1 MTTQT
6 SQGVA
11 GRLGYGFGRGVRFFL
26 YDQNPTLRWVKRLIL
41 VSVVLLLSMNLAS
54 WFVGAFMG
62 LLTIGLVFF
71 VLSKGELGNRSGMG
85 SIHRG
90 GEMYEHSIVPNPGD
104 YDHPD
109 YSLNYED

>member
-11 GRLGYGFGRGVRFFL
+11 GRLGYGLGRGVRFFL
-26 YDQNPTLRWVKRLIL
+26 YDQNSTLRWVKRLIL
-41 VSVVLLLSMNLAS
+41 VSMVMFLSLSLAS

-71 VLSKGELGNRSGMG
+71 VLSKGEFGSHSGMG
-85 SIHRG
+85 SIRSG

-109 YSLNYED
+109 YSLYYED